1 MQDNKLKQDS
11 GSQDTPKEII
21 GAKLLVFRIILV
33 LMPLILLAFFELI
46 LRIAGVGKEIPLFI
60 GDPSNEGYLQINH
73 DIARRY
79 FLDPDAAP
87 GVQYPAFRK
96 EKSENSFRVVV
107 QGASTVAG
115 IPYKKGGAF
124 PAMLEQRLKK
134 SLPGKEIEV
143 VNTGIT
149 AVCSYTLLDLADDI
163 IKINPDAVIIYAGHN
178 EYYGVLGIGSSQR
191 LGRFS
196 GLVRFYHATN
206 RFRIVQV
213 IRRAHAA
220 VARRKTAEIISR
232 PNSTLMERMVREK
245 EIPFGSALYARGV
258 DQFRKN
264 LTILAATYR
273 KHGIPVFICTLVS
286 NLKDLE
292 PFLGEG
298 SPVMADNINRE
309 NADHHFAQGTKLYQ
323 EGAYDEARNHFSLA
337 RDYDNLRFRA
347 PSEFNEIITE
357 VAGKEG
363 AILVDVEE
371 SFQANSTNG
380 IIGNDL
386 LTEHV
391 HPNIQGYFLIADAC
405 YDALYKSGIIE
416 DWKIVV
422 SAESARK
429 DLPVTEVDSIYGLI
443 GNRMLKNS
451 WPFKDESPGKDQTGA
466 FFTPESH
473 IDSLAYSLFME
484 QISWGEAMNRLYQH
498 YLSTGQYVKAL
509 TVTNALQIELKNTGI
524 PYNMAARIYSELGR
538 FDLASDA
545 LKRGFEIQP
554 MPQIA
559 FNLGNSLIKA
569 GRPEESI
576 QYLGYFLEFNADRQD
591 VAKKLDI
598 VRALAELE
606 KQIRSAPDSTE
617 LYVYAAHQYLLL
629 DQRHIADSLIGR
641 AFSLEPN
648 NAMVQRVLK
657 KPENS
662 RTNKTLSQ

>member
-1 MQDNKLKQDS
+1 MRDNNSKQDQ
-11 GSQDTPKEII
+11 GSLDTLKKIR
-21 GAKLLVFRIILV
+21 GVKLLVFKTIMV
-33 LMPLILLAFFELI
+33 LMPLFILAFIELI

-124 PAMLEQRLKK
+124 PAMLEQRLRK

-143 VNTGIT
+143 INTGIT
-149 AVCSYTLLDLADDI
+149 AVCTYTLLDLADDI

-191 LGRFS
+191 LSRFS
-196 GLVRFYHATN
+196 GLVRFYHATS
-206 RFRIVQV
+206 RFRFVRL
-213 IRRAHAA
+213 IRNAHAA
-220 VARRKTAEIISR
+220 LARRKTAEIISR
-232 PNSTLMERMVREK
+232 PNSTLMERMVQEK
-245 EIPFGSALYARGV
+245 EIPFGSALYVRGV
-258 DQFRKN
+258 DQFRVN
-264 LTILAATYR
+264 LTKLAGKYR
-273 KHGIPVFICTLVS
+273 KHGIPVFLCTLVS

-298 SPVMADNINRE
+298 SPVMADNLNRE
-309 NADHHFAQGTKLYQ
+309 NADHHFEQGMKLYR
-323 EGAYDEARNHFSLA
+323 EGAYDLARNHFSLA

-347 PSEFNEIITE
+347 PSEFNEIIRE
-357 VAGKEG
+357 VAGKQG

-371 SFQANSTNG
+371 LFEANSQNR
-380 IIGNDL
+380 IIGNEL

-405 YDALYKSGIIE
+405 YHALYKSGIVK
-416 DWKIVV
+416 DWKVIIPGK
-422 SAESARK
+422 AARK

-443 GNRMLKNS
+443 GIRMLKDS
-451 WPFKDESPGKDQTGA
+451 WPFRDGSPGKDQTGA

-498 YLSTGQYVKAL
+498 YLSTGQFVKAL
-509 TVTNALQIELKNTGI
+509 TVVRALQIELKNTGI
-524 PYNMAARIYSELGR
+524 PYNMAARIYSEMGR
-538 FDLASDA
+538 FGQASDA

-576 QYLGYFLEFNADRQD
+576 PYLGYFLEFNPGRQD
-591 VAKKLDI
+591 IIKRLEI
-598 VRALAELE
+598 VKALANLE
-606 KQIRSAPDSTE
+606 EQIRSSPDSTE
-617 LYVYAAHQYLLL
+617 LHVYAAYQYLLL
-629 DQRHIADSLIGR
+629 NQPDISDSLIMK
-641 AFSLEPN
+641 AYSLDPN
-648 NAMVQRVLK
+648 NPLVQKMLK